1 MREARG
7 NNTKAGTTCNTFSG
21 SRNSHVF
28 DTCHSSHGNL
38 TRFPRYFHTALPL
51 CISTL
56 HVRSRDYLLYFYYAG
71 IVHVA
76 LKQFP
81 EALEALLVCITL
93 PATQLSAIVIEAFK
107 KYVRESGRESGGE
120 RERERER
127 AERVHTRSTLSN
139 VKHTT
144 PLVDMITR
152 AASRHWPQTWVAANE

>member
-1 MREARG
+1 VREARG
-7 NNTKAGTTCNTFSG
+7 NNKKAGTTCDTFSG

-107 KYVRESGRESGGE
+107 KYVRERERERGRAGE
-120 RERERER
+120 RERERESGR
-127 AERVHTRSTLSN
+127 EQSVSIREAHCQ
-139 VKHTT
+139 
-144 PLVDMITR
+144 M
-152 AASRHWPQTWVAANE
+152 